1 MNTYTQL
8 LMNVSDRICTLTVN
22 RSEKLNALNIALL
35 EELRSALREVYDRED
50 IAGVVLTGSGEK
62 AFAAGA
68 DIAEIAVLNE
78 LNARKFAENGQEI
91 FAMIENC
98 PKPVIAAVNGFAL
111 GGGCEL
117 AMACHL
123 RLAVKSAR
131 FGQPEVNL
139 GLIPGYGGTQ
149 RLSHLI
155 GKGRAMEYMMSGD
168 MIAADQALSWG
179 LVNHVYENKE
189 EMLLAAE
196 KLLKKI
202 FGKAPL
208 AIGQVIACVIGAFDP
223 KTDGYQLE
231 ANSFSHLCKSADFK
245 EGTAAFLEKRAALFT
260 GK

>member
-8 LMNVSDRICTLTVN
+8 LMEVSQQICTITIN
-22 RSEKLNALNIALL
+22 RTEKLNALNVALL
-35 EELRSALREVYDRED
+35 EELRVALREVYDRED
-50 IAGVVLTGSGEK
+50 IAGVILTGSGEK

-68 DIAEIAVLNE
+68 DIAEIATLNE

-98 PKPVIAAVNGFAL
+98 PKPVLAAVNGFAL

-117 AMACHL
+117 AMSCHI
-123 RLAVKSAR
+123 RLALKTAR

-155 GKGRAMEYMMSGD
+155 GKGRAMEHMMTGD
-168 MIAADQALSWG
+168 MIQAEQAMGWG
-179 LVNHVYENKE
+179 LVNQLYESKV
-189 EMLLAAE
+189 EMLADAQKMLQ
-196 KLLKKI
+196 KI
-202 FGKAPL
+202 FTKAPL
-208 AIGQVIACVIGAFDP
+208 AIGQVIACVNGAFDP

-231 ANSFSHLCKSADFK
+231 ANSFSHLCKSADFR
-245 EGTAAFLEKRAALFT
+245 EGTSAFLEKRQAQFS